1 MKERSYKISVGGVT
15 LTATY
20 FSNELIGGRREPLG
34 EIFDNLSRIHRHAEH
49 EMFFLGDGEMELVTE
64 SGNLHFADSA
74 VIVPPDVGH
83 YTVIDAEKLFVIY
96 VNIDR
101 IDGEAARNLEK
112 RLSGGVSSLEM
123 NPDEIFYLEKISGS
137 NNPSDI
143 SHLLSLLFS
152 DLFSRLEPNFFVAEN
167 DVVPAGKYAFALEE
181 YVEAHYTESV
191 RLSDVAAHLHLC
203 EKQVLRVIKKEYG
216 CSFSEYVHQKRLSVA
231 SMMLKHTDM
240 NVSEI
245 ARRVGFENDNYFY
258 RVFKKKYGETPS
270 EYRNHYKN
278 RS

>member
-1 MKERSYKISVGGVT
+1 MKERSYKIEVGAIA
-15 LTATY
+15 LTVTY
-20 FSNELIGGRREPLG
+20 FSSELGVGRRQPFG
-34 EIFDNLSRIHRHAEH
+34 EIFDNLSSVHRHADH
-49 EMFFLGDGEMELVTE
+49 EMFFLWGGEMELVTE
-64 SGNLHFADSA
+64 SGNLHFFDSA

-83 YTVIDAEKLFVIY
+83 YTVVDAEKLFVIY
-96 VNIDR
+96 VSIDR
-101 IDGEAARNLEK
+101 ADGDAARNLAE
-112 RLSGGVSSLEM
+112 RLSAGVLSLGI
-123 NPDEIFYLEKISGS
+123 NSDEVFYLEKMSRS

-152 DLFSRLEPNFFVAEN
+152 DLFSRLEPNFFVSEN
-167 DVVPAGKYAFALEE
+167 GVVPMGKYAFALEE

-240 NVSEI
+240 SVSKI
-245 ARRVGFENDNYFY
+245 ARRVGFETDNYFY

-278 RS
+278 LS